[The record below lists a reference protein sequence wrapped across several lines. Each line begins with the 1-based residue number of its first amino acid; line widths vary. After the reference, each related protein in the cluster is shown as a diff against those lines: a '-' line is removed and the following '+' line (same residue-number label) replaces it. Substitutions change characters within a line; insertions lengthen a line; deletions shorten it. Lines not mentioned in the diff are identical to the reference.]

1 MEGSD
6 SGRYASAYAAE
17 LCPRLGLGVT
27 FCAMSVTQQQPTG
40 GQSAGEL
47 NARIRALMIRSGGFL
62 DDEQRREY
70 AELLEA
76 WAIAVR
82 RR

>member
-1 MEGSD
+1 
-6 SGRYASAYAAE
+6 
-17 LCPRLGLGVT
+17 
-27 FCAMSVTQQQPTG
+27 MSVTQQQPTG